1 MLCISTLVGLS
12 GDDPEL
18 VRARALLVARLKVVG
33 EDDAEAAYLAST
45 PFREDDGAIVY
56 LHVFRVRIGEA
67 MHPVGI
73 PAAPG
78 WWPSPEQS
86 LAPRRT
92 GPRAQL
98 RLVS

>member
-18 VRARALLVARLKVVG
+18 VRARALLLARLKVAG
-33 EDDAEAAYLAST
+33 EDDAEALYLAST
-45 PFREDDGAIVY
+45 PFVEDDGAIVY
-56 LHVFRVRIGEA
+56 LHVFRIRIGEVA
-67 MHPVGI
+67 HPVGI
-73 PAAPG
+73 PAASG

-86 LAPRRT
+86 LAPCRT
-92 GPRAQL
+92 GLRARL